1 MFLDIVVRYRFL
13 LAGVMLAS
21 GIVMV
26 TSEPWS
32 VIFWVAT
39 GVALAGC
46 VGNLYGA
53 FTLLGLEA
61 ERLLKQRH
69 SRDRS

>member
-13 LAGVMLAS
+13 VAGVWLAS

-32 VIFWVAT
+32 VIFWVAM
-39 GVALAGC
+39 GVALGGC
-46 VGNLYGA
+46 VGSLYVA
-53 FTLLGLEA
+53 LTLLGLAA
-61 ERLLKQRH
+61 ERLLKRRH
-69 SRDRS
+69 SGDRS